1 LNICDKLNEIYTSP
15 RPKLSLKEVDIKAKE
30 YQTSN
35 SQARKKEL
43 QAELLKSFHDYFIKY
58 VLLLKGELRSFKHSD
73 TLEFLSLF
81 LSGHKSASDLL
92 GIARYIARTCK
103 SLEPG
108 DIYNELCIIFIELLR
123 KYKISHKGVGFT
135 YYITKYMRW
144 TVKDWLVSMT
154 REPLHKASSTGN
166 FESNA
171 GGSSLKYTMIMDGE
185 ALRVYSRN
193 PLLLL
198 SSQEYYDPRLSEEN
212 IQLPKLN
219 LGWVKNPQSKFFA
232 TLDTYERF
240 LLYLNYKE
248 GLGVRQ
254 IGDKLGRTKDAINR
268 HLQHTLGKLRNL
280 AGWKNF

>member
-1 LNICDKLNEIYTSP
+1 MNICKKLNEIYASP
-15 RPKLSLKEVDIKAKE
+15 RPKLNLKEVDTRAKE
-30 YQTSN
+30 FQTSN
-35 SQARKKEL
+35 SQTRKREL

-58 VLLLKGELRSFKHSD
+58 VLLLKGELRSFNHSD

-81 LSGHKSASDLL
+81 LSGHKPASDLL

-103 SLEPG
+103 LLEPG
-108 DIYNELCIIFIELLR
+108 DIYNELCVIFIELLR
-123 KYKISHKGVGFT
+123 RYKISHKGVGFT

-144 TVKDWLVSMT
+144 TVKDWLISMT
-154 REPLHKASSTGN
+154 REPLYKASSASN
-166 FESNA
+166 FEEATGSN
-171 GGSSLKYTMIMDGE
+171 SKYIITMDGD
-185 ALRVYSRN
+185 ALRIYARN
-193 PLLLL
+193 PLQLL
-198 SSQEYYDPRLSEEN
+198 SSQEYHDPRLNEEY

-219 LGWVKNPQSKFFA
+219 LGWIKNPQSKFFA

-268 HLQHTLGKLRNL
+268 HIQHTLGKLRNL